1 MPRRETALV
10 IDDDEQMR
18 SLLSEMLQEAG
29 FNVLECSRGAD
40 AVRAVDSHGPL
51 LVTLDIGLPDMDG
64 FETLRRIR
72 SRSSC
77 YVMMISGRDD
87 EMDLLS
93 SLQLGADDFIT
104 KPFRARELRARL
116 NAMLRRPRTA
126 ALPPALRTGRGN
138 APEPRGPVPPVSGNP
153 GDSLDAGEPAVR
165 SWTDGGA
172 GGDARGAGG
181 PARGSAGPH
190 PAGTVWPVG
199 DPAHGG
205 PALAGAERPE
215 SPHPGSA
222 PSGPAPSG
230 SHAPADHHPADRS
243 GPSPRGDRPGAA
255 AAPGPAAV
263 PGVPGPAAST
273 AEYRRGPSE
282 ASEAVRRGVLSRLGL
297 VLDPAGREVTADGTP
312 VALTRMEFD
321 LLHEL
326 MRAGGAVMTKQD
338 LVQALRGDE
347 QSAGAPSDYVSTA
360 DEHALEV
367 HMGNLRRKPGER
379 RGPPRWAMTV
389 RGVGYRL
396 TPRPRG
402 H

>member
-18 SLLSEMLQEAG
+18 SLLSEMLKEAG

-40 AVRAVDSHGPL
+40 AVQAVDNHGPL

-126 ALPPALRTGRGN
+126 ALPPALRTGRGG
-138 APEPRGPVPPVSGNP
+138 APEPRGPVRSVSGNP
-153 GDSLDAGEPAVR
+153 GDVLGAGEPVTR
-165 SWTDGGA
+165 PRTDGGA
-172 GGDARGAGG
+172 GSDARGAGG
-181 PARGSAGPH
+181 PARGNAGPH
-190 PAGTVWPVG
+190 ATGTVWPVG
-199 DPAHGG
+199 DLGRGG

-215 SPHPGSA
+215 SARPGSA
-222 PSGPAPSG
+222 PSRPAPPG
-230 SHAPADHHPADRS
+230 NRHAADHHPSSHPGSVQRDA
-243 GPSPRGDRPGAA
+243 PPGAA
-255 AAPGPAAV
+255 PAPGSTGST
-263 PGVPGPAAST
+263 GVPGPAAST
-273 AEYRRGPSE
+273 AGYRRVPPGP
-282 ASEAVRRGVLSRLGL
+282 SEAVRRGVLSHLGL
-297 VLDPAGREVTADGTP
+297 VLDPAGREVTADGVP
-312 VALTRMEFD
+312 VPLTRMEFD

-326 MRAGGAVMTKQD
+326 MRAGGAVRTKQD

-367 HMGNLRRKPGER
+367 HMGNLRRKLGER
-379 RGPPRWAMTV
+379 RGSPRWVMTV